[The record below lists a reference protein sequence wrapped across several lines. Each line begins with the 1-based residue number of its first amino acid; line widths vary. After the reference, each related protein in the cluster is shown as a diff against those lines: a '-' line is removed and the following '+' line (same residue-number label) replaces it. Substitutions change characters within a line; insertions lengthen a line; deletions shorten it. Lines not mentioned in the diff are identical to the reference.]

1 MAYVELCKLSI
12 KILRKAVSYRKELSI
27 LKDLTIEGTK
37 MDKVQQLTQILKRL
51 NSGEDPTKVREEAK
65 EFLATIDAK
74 DLSVAEQN
82 LVEEGLSTNDL
93 QRLCSINRNC

>member
-51 NSGEDPTKVREEAK
+51 NSGEDPTKVRQEAK